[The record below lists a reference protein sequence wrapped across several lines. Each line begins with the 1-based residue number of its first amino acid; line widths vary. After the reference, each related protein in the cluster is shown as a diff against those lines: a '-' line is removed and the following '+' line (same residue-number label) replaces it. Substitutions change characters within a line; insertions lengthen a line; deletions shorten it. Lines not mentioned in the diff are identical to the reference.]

1 MLLQAFCFEVLFGV
15 FKPCRASWLVSFLF
29 SLKAE
34 FATQV
39 TKIHEQVREREQEL
53 IGGWYTEE
61 RMHTD
66 LSYSKPLA

>member
-1 MLLQAFCFEVLFGV
+1 LKSFQEFGNH
-15 FKPCRASWLVSFLF
+15 AGLVFLF
-29 SLKAE
+29 PLKAE

-61 RMHTD
+61 RMQTD
-66 LSYSKPLA
+66 LSYSKLLA